1 MLSAS
6 ASAAVAAL
14 YAVGGGFE
22 LSLRTGVRTVLRI
35 ASNPFG
41 PPVRDTNVTSRDKLT
56 INDLNQELPDDEL
69 DGVSGGLVVIAIIPI
84 LIGLLL
90 RAVNSAR
97 AA

>member
-1 MLSAS
+1 
-6 ASAAVAAL
+6 
-14 YAVGGGFE
+14 
-22 LSLRTGVRTVLRI
+22 
-35 ASNPFG
+35 
-41 PPVRDTNVTSRDKLT
+41 VRDTNVTSRDKLT

-97 AA
+97 EA